1 MKARV
6 HGTRL
11 MLPSGMAVALAIGML
26 AAGPTAYAA
35 QAPVGLGTAGSF
47 AVLAGVIGVT
57 NTGPTTITGDVGIHP
72 GTVAVGFNTVTLHGT
87 LHAGD
92 AVALQAKNDLTTAYT
107 DAAGRTPFTA
117 VPTELGG
124 TTLKAGV
131 YRSDTLGLTGTLTL
145 DAEGNPNAV
154 FIFQAASTLI
164 TASGSK
170 VDLINGASLCNVYW
184 QVGSS
189 ATLAKT
195 TSFQGTI
202 LALTSITLETG
213 ATLQGRALARNGA
226 VTLDNNVISNAACS
240 AAPSPSP
247 SATPSPS
254 PKLTY
259 TGSTAAAPGASITL
273 RATLKTSAGVA
284 IAGKTVTFTLNGV
297 TGSAKTSRSG
307 LASVVTK
314 APTALGTYPIKIAFA
329 GDTTHAAASTTAS
342 FRVRTATSG
351 QALPNTATLATTD
364 LPGPGPTPVVFVGIL
379 LLAFVVASR
388 LLLRASRTR

>member
-72 GTVAVGFNTVTLHGT
+72 GTVATGFNTVTLHGT

-92 AVALQAKNDLTTAYT
+92 AVALQAKNDLITAYT

-240 AAPSPSP
+240 AAASPSP
-247 SATPSPS
+247 SVTPSASPS
-254 PKLTY
+254 
-259 TGSTAAAPGASITL
+259 ASPS
-273 RATLKTSAGVA
+273 ATL
-284 IAGKTVTFTLNGV
+284 
-297 TGSAKTSRSG
+297 
-307 LASVVTK
+307 
-314 APTALGTYPIKIAFA
+314 APTATVAPTATTAATVPPTSTADPIAAQPGTSPLVLVALMFLA
-329 GDTTHAAASTTAS
+329 ALSLMAAS
-342 FRVRTATSG
+342 RRYRDR
-351 QALPNTATLATTD
+351 PD
-364 LPGPGPTPVVFVGIL
+364 M
-379 LLAFVVASR
+379 R
-388 LLLRASRTR
+388 